1 MEDLRKRLDE
11 IDSQLARLF
20 DERMS
25 VAADIARY
33 KRCRSLPIE
42 DKEREAAILAR
53 YDEHSHAF
61 REMMEKV
68 ILLSKREQARHLNL
82 YLVGM
87 PDSGKTRFGKLLA
100 PMLERSLADTDK
112 LIMSHTSKTIDEIF
126 DSHGEHFFRLCEHQC
141 LLTVARVGDLVVAT
155 GGGVLTYS
163 DNIALMRESGKVV
176 FLNRSLDKL
185 VDAGTRNRPLIRSG
199 KNAIIALY
207 NERFDAYRSAA
218 DFTIDPDREGAA
230 EIIADWFKDAIA
242 RTFE

>member
-1 MEDLRKRLDE
+1 MEDLRKKLDE
-11 IDSQLARLF
+11 IDSQLSRLF

-100 PMLERSLADTDK
+100 PMLERSLADHNESYVENNRRN
-112 LIMSHTSKTIDEIF
+112 LRFARRAHFQALRASMPF
-126 DSHGEHFFRLCEHQC
+126 DR
-141 LLTVARVGDLVVAT
+141 RK
-155 GGGVLTYS
+155 GGRPRRS
-163 DNIALMRESGKVV
+163 
-176 FLNRSLDKL
+176 NR
-185 VDAGTRNRPLIRSG
+185 RRR
-199 KNAIIALY
+199 
-207 NERFDAYRSAA
+207 AYILRQHSTHA
-218 DFTIDPDREGAA
+218 
-230 EIIADWFKDAIA
+230 
-242 RTFE
+242 

>member
-1 MEDLRKRLDE
+1 
-11 IDSQLARLF
+11 
-20 DERMS
+20 
-25 VAADIARY
+25 
-33 KRCRSLPIE
+33 
-42 DKEREAAILAR
+42 
-53 YDEHSHAF
+53 
-61 REMMEKV
+61 
-68 ILLSKREQARHLNL
+68 
-82 YLVGM
+82 M

-112 LIMSHTSKTIDEIF
+112 LIMSLTSKTIDEIF
-126 DSHGEHFFRLCEHQC
+126 DSHGEHIFRLYEHQC
-141 LLTVARVGDLVVAT
+141 LLTVARAGDLVVAT

-163 DNIALMRESGKVV
+163 DNIALMRESGKIV
-176 FLNRSLDKL
+176 FLDRSLDKL
-185 VDAGTRNRPLIRSG
+185 VGAGTRNRPLIRSG